1 MNEKALTS
9 VFVELRKKTLRFAT
23 RFFPKVEDADDA
35 LQEAFCRLWPRRD
48 SIGSTSEAE
57 ALMKTTI
64 RNIGIDAYRRRNTSP
79 TVSLNPDI
87 DISSDEIDDGDINS
101 EEQFKTIER
110 IIMAQLTETQRKIF
124 VMKEFK
130 GYSFSQIA
138 QKLDM
143 QEPAV
148 RMQLSR
154 ARKSIRE
161 IYNKQ
166 L

>member
-9 VFVELRKKTLRFAT
+9 VFIELRKKTLRFAT
-23 RFFPKVEDADDA
+23 RFFPREEDADDA
-35 LQEAFCRLWPRRD
+35 LQEAFCRLWPRRA

-57 ALMKTTI
+57 ALIKTTV
-64 RNIGIDAYRRRNTSP
+64 RNIGIDAYRRRNASP
-79 TVSLNPDI
+79 TISLNPDI
-87 DISSDEIDDGDINS
+87 DITSDVIDDDDENP
-101 EEQFKTIER
+101 EKQFKTIER
-110 IIMAQLTETQRKIF
+110 IIMAQLTDNQREIF